1 MKDDYK
7 DIEEVKNNVNKED
20 KKNFIN
26 LYCCE
31 MSLGI
36 IVTYA
41 YMIMSISMNIINR
54 ILFHQY
60 KFKFN
65 FTLIFLQQLLCMI
78 TFLILSKLVIHF

>member
-7 DIEEVKNNVNKED
+7 DIEEVKNNANKED

-41 YMIMSISMNIINR
+41 YMIMSISMNIIN
-54 ILFHQY
+54 
-60 KFKFN
+60 
-65 FTLIFLQQLLCMI
+65 
-78 TFLILSKLVIHF
+78 